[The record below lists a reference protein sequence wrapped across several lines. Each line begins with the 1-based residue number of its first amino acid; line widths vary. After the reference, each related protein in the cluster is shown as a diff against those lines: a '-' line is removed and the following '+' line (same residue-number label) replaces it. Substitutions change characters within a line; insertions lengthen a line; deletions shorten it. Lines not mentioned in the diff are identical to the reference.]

1 MESSIFAMACRIFN
15 CGMWVLFA
23 GSLVFACEHLIMAG
37 DLVPWPG
44 VGLDLLHWECRV
56 LATGPPGTSQKWDL
70 WRLSGS
76 TNSTLSLYDPYLPV
90 SMRGGGQLSK
100 RSWWL
105 ALAFDIFLFW
115 AGIFVFYPESLR
127 PSNKDIS
134 PRPFYEEGNSGT
146 KLGSRTG
153 LINCYVAHSGK
164 IIVIWIISLFL
175 WSGIVDFGQK

>member
-1 MESSIFAMACRIFN
+1 MACRIFN

-37 DLVPWPG
+37 ESCSLTRSW
-44 VGLDLLHWECRV
+44 
-56 LATGPPGTSQKWDL
+56 AGPPTLGVQSLSHWTTRDVPKVRFMKAEWLYKSNTESLWPISSSQHE
-70 WRLSGS
+70 R
-76 TNSTLSLYDPYLPV
+76 
-90 SMRGGGQLSK
+90 RGQLSK

-134 PRPFYEEGNSGT
+134 PHPFYEEGNSGT